1 MKAGITGHQNIGNP
15 ETVVWVAENLKQA
28 LAQYR
33 IQHGFTSLAIG
44 ADQLFAEILGEHHI
58 PYTAV
63 LPCREIEKTFQ
74 TPAHLENYR
83 RLLQN
88 AAARETLNFTE
99 PAEIAFFEAGKRVV
113 DLADLVIAVWNGQP
127 AKGLGGT
134 GDAVKYALSRK
145 KSVLHINP
153 ITREMME
160 IKL

>member
-1 MKAGITGHQNIGNP
+1 MKAGITGHQNLGNP
-15 ETVVWVAENLKQA
+15 EIVVWVAENIKQA
-28 LAQYR
+28 ITQYQ

-44 ADQLFAEILGEHHI
+44 ADQLFAEILSECNI

-74 TPAHLENYR
+74 TPAHLANYR

-88 AAARETLNFTE
+88 AAARETLDFIE

-113 DLADLVIAVWNGQP
+113 DLSDLVIAVWNGQP

-134 GDAVKYALSRK
+134 GDAVKYALSQK
-145 KSVLHINP
+145 KGVLHINP
-153 ITREMME
+153 ITRELMK